1 MSEEAMTGPEAVDEL
16 ERLEYSED
24 PGVAHFRADQVLC
37 ALLEAEG
44 WPEVVAAWERVPKS
58 YG

>member
-1 MSEEAMTGPEAVDEL
+1 MTGPEAVDEL
-16 ERLEYSED
+16 ERLEYSDD
-24 PGVAHFRADQVLC
+24 PEVAHFRADQVLC

>member
-1 MSEEAMTGPEAVDEL
+1 MTDDPMTGPAAVDEL
-16 ERLEYSED
+16 ERLEYSEK
-24 PGVAHFRADQVLC
+24 PEVAHFEADQILC